1 MRGKRFNTKDN
12 DVNLYYMNDG
22 QDDLED
28 SKKKKKERKKRIKQK
43 NLGYKSEDRFDEEN
57 ETVIRMTNKNRLKK
71 EEETRKKLT
80 KQEIKRKKKIKKIK
94 FVLKIILLIAI
105 ISGGVAFA
113 LTSPMFNITNIQ
125 VSGNNIVSTDTV
137 ISLSQLKKDENIFRF
152 NSSQTI
158 NNIKENP
165 YIESVSINRKIP
177 STVAINITERIP
189 TYSVDFMEKYA
200 YIDMQ
205 GYILEISDD
214 SKNLPIIH
222 GISTAEDQVVPGNR
236 LNDADLEKLEDVI
249 KIMDAVKQNN
259 LEGEVKSI
267 DISKKNE
274 YTLDL
279 ETEGKKVHIG
289 DSSNLSN
296 KMLYVV
302 AILEQEKEN
311 EGDIFVNG
319 DLNNNF
325 KPYFRQKIS

>member
-28 SKKKKKERKKRIKQK
+28 SKKKKKERKKIIKQK

>member
-152 NSSQTI
+152 NSSQII

>member
-1 MRGKRFNTKDN
+1 M
-12 DVNLYYMNDG
+12 
-22 QDDLED
+22 
-28 SKKKKKERKKRIKQK
+28 
-43 NLGYKSEDRFDEEN
+43 
-57 ETVIRMTNKNRLKK
+57 
-71 EEETRKKLT
+71 
-80 KQEIKRKKKIKKIK
+80 
-94 FVLKIILLIAI
+94 LKIILLIAI

-152 NSSQTI
+152 NSSQII